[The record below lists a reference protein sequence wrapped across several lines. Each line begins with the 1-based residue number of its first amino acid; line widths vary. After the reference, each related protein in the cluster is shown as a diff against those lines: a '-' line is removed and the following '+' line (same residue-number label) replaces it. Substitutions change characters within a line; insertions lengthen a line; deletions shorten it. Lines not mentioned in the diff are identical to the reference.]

1 MESTTLSSRVPA
13 LQAILNDTPSES
25 GLAPDI
31 SGLDSDTVSLETN
44 EEVALNLSRR
54 AASDTDDDRPP
65 NPLTSTNN
73 TLRPKASHIFS
84 TFNARTLA
92 ITGRTDELVHCCSL
106 FRTEI
111 LAIQEH
117 RIFHPDETLI
127 TTNLDQYQLITSSCT
142 KNSVNASVGGVGF
155 SSFNQPLG

>member
-1 MESTTLSSRVPA
+1 MESTTLS
-13 LQAILNDTPSES
+13 LNDTPSEF
-25 GLAPDI
+25 GLAPDT

-65 NPLTSTNN
+65 TPLTSTNN

-92 ITGRTDELVHCCSL
+92 IAGRTDELVHCCNL

-111 LAIQEH
+111 LPIQEH
-117 RIFHPDETLI
+117 RMFHPDEELRTTVLNQYKLI
-127 TTNLDQYQLITSSCT
+127 NPSCT
-142 KNSVNASVGGVGF
+142 KKHC
-155 SSFNQPLG
+155 